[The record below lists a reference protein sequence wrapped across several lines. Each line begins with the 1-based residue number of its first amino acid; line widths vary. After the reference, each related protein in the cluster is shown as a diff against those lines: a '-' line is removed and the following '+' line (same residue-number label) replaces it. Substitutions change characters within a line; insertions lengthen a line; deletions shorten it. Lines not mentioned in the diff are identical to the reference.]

1 MRCAFLALASVLATS
16 SWPSS
21 AAGFTH
27 VVKHGETLAGLA
39 QQMYGA
45 VQLERIL
52 VAANALQG
60 ANATPIVPG
69 MLLEVPASS
78 HYRVQEG
85 DSFASIARDLL
96 GADYR
101 AAELAEANDS
111 KPWLPPDPGTQLLI
125 PYNLRWVARD
135 DDTLSGL
142 AYRFLGDRKKAWAL
156 DQYNGLKG
164 RNFKPGETLLIPL
177 TDLPL
182 TEQGKHAL
190 LAADAQRA
198 SQAAGGVRAAQ
209 RKAET
214 DLPSLVNDLK
224 SGRYVETVVRGVEL
238 LNGGDLSRSQLAS
251 IHRQLLEAYTAL
263 GAKGRAA
270 ESCQRWLANDAT
282 AQLDPVL
289 LSPKILAACHSAQTA
304 NATAKGKA
312 AADTAPSAEPNT
324 AAEAASAPT
333 TGSSGASAAGSN

>member
-1 MRCAFLALASVLATS
+1 MRCTLLALATILATS
-16 SWPSS
+16 GVSTT
-21 AAGFTH
+21 AAGFQH

-69 MLLEVPASS
+69 MLLEIPATS

-96 GADYR
+96 GADFR
-101 AAELAEANDS
+101 ATELAEANDS
-111 KPWLPPDPGTQLLI
+111 KPWLPPDPGTQLMI
-125 PYNLRWVARD
+125 PYNLRWVTRD

-142 AYRFLGDRKKAWAL
+142 AYKFLGDRKKAWAL

-177 TDLPL
+177 VDLPL
-182 TEQGKHAL
+182 TTHGKQAL
-190 LAADAQRA
+190 IAADARQA
-198 SQAAGGVRAAQ
+198 SQAAGSVRAAQ
-209 RKAET
+209 RKADQE
-214 DLPSLVNDLK
+214 LPALIDEVK
-224 SGRYVETVVRGVEL
+224 SGRYVEAVVHGMEL
-238 LNGGDLSRSQLAS
+238 LNGELSRAQLAS

-263 GAKGRAA
+263 RAKGRAA
-270 ESCQRWLANDAT
+270 ESCQHWLSSDPT
-282 AQLDPVL
+282 ARLDPVL
-289 LSPKILAACHSAQTA
+289 LSPKIIAACQSARAVRSARNQQA
-304 NATAKGKA
+304 DQAPSNAPAETSAAPAKGS
-312 AADTAPSAEPNT
+312 TSS
-324 AAEAASAPT
+324 SAPDQL
-333 TGSSGASAAGSN
+333 

>member
-1 MRCAFLALASVLATS
+1 MRRGLLALATLLAANCL
-16 SWPSS
+16 PAS
-21 AAGFTH
+21 AVAFSH
-27 VVKHGETLAGLA
+27 VVKQGETLAGLA

-69 MLLEVPASS
+69 MLLEIPAPS

-85 DSFASIARDLL
+85 DSFASIARELL
-96 GADYR
+96 GADFR
-101 AAELAEANDS
+101 AAELAEANGS

-125 PYNLRWVARD
+125 PYNLRWVARE

-142 AYRFLGDRKKAWAL
+142 AYKFLGDRKKAWAL

-177 TDLPL
+177 SDLPL
-182 TEQGKHAL
+182 TVQGKQAL
-190 LAADAQRA
+190 QIADAQRS
-198 SQAAGGVRAAQ
+198 SQAASGVRAAQ
-209 RKAET
+209 RKADT
-214 DLPSLVNDLK
+214 ALPGLINDVK
-224 SGRYVETVVRGVEL
+224 SGRYVETVVRGIEL
-238 LNGGDLSRSQLAS
+238 LNGGELSRSQLAS

-270 ESCQRWLANDAT
+270 ESCQRWLSNDSHAR
-282 AQLDPVL
+282 LDPVL
-289 LSPKILAACHSAQTA
+289 LSPKILAACNQAQKASAPPPG
-304 NATAKGKA
+304 NS
-312 AADTAPSAEPNT
+312 SA
-324 AAEAASAPT
+324 AASASAQPSLAPAPGSNGGDSNGAAT
-333 TGSSGASAAGSN
+333 TGTP

>member
-1 MRCAFLALASVLATS
+1 MRCAFLALATILATS
-16 SWPSS
+16 SVPTT

-69 MLLEVPASS
+69 MLLEIPAPS

-85 DSFASIARDLL
+85 DSFASIARELL
-96 GADYR
+96 GADFR
-101 AAELAEANDS
+101 ASELAEANDS

-125 PYNLRWVARD
+125 PYNLRWVARE

-142 AYRFLGDRKKAWAL
+142 AYKFLGDRKKAWAL

-164 RNFKPGETLLIPL
+164 RSFKPGETLLIPL
-177 TDLPL
+177 VDLPL
-182 TEQGKHAL
+182 TAQGKQAL
-190 LAADAQRA
+190 VAADAQQV
-198 SQAAGGVRAAQ
+198 SQAAGSLRAAQ
-209 RKAET
+209 RKADRE
-214 DLPSLVNDLK
+214 LPGLIDEVK
-224 SGRYVETVVRGVEL
+224 GGRYVESIVRGIEL
-238 LNGGDLSRSQLAS
+238 LNGGELSRSQLAS
-251 IHRQLLEAYTAL
+251 VHRQLLEAYTAL

-270 ESCQRWLANDAT
+270 ESCQRWLSNDPT
-282 AQLDPVL
+282 ARLDPVM
-289 LSPKILAACHSAQTA
+289 LSPKIIAACHSARANTA
-304 NATAKGKA
+304 THSDTAPAASNATA
-312 AADTAPSAEPNT
+312 DPS
-324 AAEAASAPT
+324 SAPAL
-333 TGSSGASAAGSN
+333 GSSGASAAGTP